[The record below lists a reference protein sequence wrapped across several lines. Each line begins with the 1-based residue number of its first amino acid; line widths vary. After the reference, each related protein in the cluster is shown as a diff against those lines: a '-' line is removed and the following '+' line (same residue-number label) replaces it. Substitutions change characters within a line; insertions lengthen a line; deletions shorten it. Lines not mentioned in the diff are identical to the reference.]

1 MSVLF
6 YLKSVTLLFYSI
18 VPFPLS
24 WYFKSLYVFII
35 DKSLCYKKYIKKA
48 VDEEEISLMKQFFF
62 FFFIFLFVS
71 KQVTFSQWDLDLNL
85 TW

>member
-62 FFFIFLFVS
+62 FFSFFVC
-71 KQVTFSQWDLDLNL
+71 Q
-85 TW
+85 

>member
-6 YLKSVTLLFYSI
+6 YLKSVTSLFYSI

-35 DKSLCYKKYIKKA
+35 GKSLYYKKYITKA
-48 VDEEEISLMKQFFF
+48 VDNEEISLMKQNNFTSVGFGSEF
-62 FFFIFLFVS
+62 DV
-71 KQVTFSQWDLDLNL
+71 VAVPNW
-85 TW
+85 

>member
-6 YLKSVTLLFYSI
+6 YLKFVTLLFYSI

-35 DKSLCYKKYIKKA
+35 DKSLCYKKYITKA
-48 VDEEEISLMKQFFF
+48 VDEEEISLMKQFFLLL
-62 FFFIFLFVS
+62 FLCVS
-71 KQVTFSQWDLDLNL
+71 KRVTFSQRDLDLNL

>member
-62 FFFIFLFVS
+62 FFLFFFVS

>member
-6 YLKSVTLLFYSI
+6 YLKPVTLLFYSI

-35 DKSLCYKKYIKKA
+35 DKSLCYKKYMKKA
-48 VDEEEISLMKQFFF
+48 VDEEEISLVKQFFLFSF
-62 FFFIFLFVS
+62 FVC
-71 KQVTFSQWDLDLNL
+71 Q
-85 TW
+85 

>member
-6 YLKSVTLLFYSI
+6 YLKSVTSLFYSI

-35 DKSLCYKKYIKKA
+35 DKSLLQKIYN
-48 VDEEEISLMKQFFF
+48 ESSWWRRISLMKQNNFTSMGFGSEF
-62 FFFIFLFVS
+62 DV
-71 KQVTFSQWDLDLNL
+71 VVVPNW
-85 TW
+85 